1 MVGHAQV
8 RGSLAAVGQRGGGAN
23 SKGLGIHYLRSSV
36 CMTEWVGQGRRR
48 NESELV
54 KEIDNIHRG
63 NVEPAFCNLDMRVH
77 YRMCSTGCALQDVHY
92 RMCITG
98 CALQDVHYRMCSTG
112 CAIQDVQYR
121 KCSTGCAVQDVQ
133 YRMCS
138 TGCAVQYVHY
148 SMCTTVCAVQD
159 VQYRMCI
166 TGCALQD
173 VQYRMN
179 TRSQGTRPTLQCLHN
194 GGYRQ
199 QHTRSV

>member
-1 MVGHAQV
+1 MVVVVVGHAQV

-77 YRMCSTGCALQDVHY
+77 YRMCSTGCALQDV
-92 RMCITG
+92 
-98 CALQDVHYRMCSTG
+98 
-112 CAIQDVQYR
+112 
-121 KCSTGCAVQDVQ
+121 
-133 YRMCS
+133 
-138 TGCAVQYVHY
+138 
-148 SMCTTVCAVQD
+148 
-159 VQYRMCI
+159 
-166 TGCALQD
+166 
-173 VQYRMN
+173 QYRMN